1 MQNSSTWNTQRS
13 TTMDKKYSD
22 CIANDSFLY
31 HGLSFLMNQEQILPV
46 LSDKAIADDS
56 ILYLSMFEWVD
67 DATRHC
73 HAEQGLRGLKTG
85 RRCMSQERQ
94 LVQNK
99 TPSSFVSS
107 SLDTKQE
114 ALY

>member
-1 MQNSSTWNTQRS
+1 
-13 TTMDKKYSD
+13 MDKKYSD

-85 RRCMSQERQ
+85 RQMHEPREATGSK
-94 LVQNK
+94 QN
-99 TPSSFVSS
+99 
-107 SLDTKQE
+107 TKQFCV
-114 ALY
+114 